1 MEFLG
6 ELVFEFLA
14 GLADFDERKYAP
26 FGLRYWLGWLGLLIN
41 FLMLGL
47 LTFVPTVFL
56 LMFLDGKGWVN
67 LILAILFIPILLFWL
82 LKTLGFVKKMWQV
95 TTYYKMI
102 SRNISD

>member
-1 MEFLG
+1 MELLG
-6 ELVFEFLA
+6 ELLVEFLT
-14 GLADFDERKYAP
+14 GLADFDERKHPP

-56 LMFLDGKGWVN
+56 LMFLDGKGGVN

-82 LKTLGFVKKMWQV
+82 LKTLGFVKKMWRV
-95 TTYYKMI
+95 IKYYKMI

>member
-14 GLADFDERKYAP
+14 GLADFDERKYTP
-26 FGLRYWLGWLGLLIN
+26 FGLRYWMGCFGLLIN
-41 FLMLGL
+41 LLMLGL
-47 LTFVPTVFL
+47 LTFVPIVFL
-56 LMFLDGKGWVN
+56 LMFLDGKGWDKLVIA
-67 LILAILFIPILLFWL
+67 LLFTPILLFWL
-82 LKTLGFVKKMWQV
+82 FKTLGFVKKMWQV

>member
-1 MEFLG
+1 MEFFC
-6 ELVFEFLA
+6 ELLVEFLT
-14 GLADFDERKYAP
+14 GLADFDEKKHPP

-41 FLMLGL
+41 LLMLGM
-47 LTFVPTVFL
+47 LTFVPAVFL
-56 LMFLDGKGWVN
+56 LMFLDGKSWVN

-95 TTYYKMI
+95 TKYYKMI

>member
-1 MEFLG
+1 MELLG
-6 ELVFEFLA
+6 ELLVEFLT
-14 GLADFDERKYAP
+14 GLADFDERKHPP

-47 LTFVPTVFL
+47 LTFVPIVFL

-82 LKTLGFVKKMWQV
+82 FKTPGFVKKMWQV
-95 TTYYKMI
+95 IKYYKMI